1 MQKPVPN
8 YPPLTS
14 LNLLK
19 DVVSVSVENYSV
31 EFDELYKRLNNIETL
46 LEKKKAPGELIRYLP
61 GLAKP
66 LYQGQLKGTLP
77 KSVYG

>member
-46 LEKKKAPGELIRYLP
+46 LEKKKAP
-61 GLAKP
+61 
-66 LYQGQLKGTLP
+66 
-77 KSVYG
+77 